1 MSRRENEASALR
13 TFYFVLSTLLLA
25 LGFLASI
32 WALVGMLA
40 WHMMVRYTFRCMV
53 VILFYAFGG
62 AALYACWGDCF
73 EQDSP
78 ERRRKRGFAFA
89 WLSLLPFAL
98 SVCLL
103 LLPDRFTSIQLD
115 EMIEIVALV
124 ILGCCFL
131 ATGLSM
137 IAKTK
142 RSSSR
147 GLSSEPACEG
157 ESEPSQGRVF
167 RVSKKIVLGIGI
179 AVIVANVLFYL
190 AVMADLIING
200 PPRG

>member
-1 MSRRENEASALR
+1 MNHRENEPSALR
-13 TFYFVLSTLLLA
+13 TFYFVLSILLLA

-32 WALVGMLA
+32 WALVGMFVR
-40 WHMMVRYTFRCMV
+40 HMMVWYSFRCMV
-53 VILFYAFGG
+53 AILLYSFGG
-62 AALYACWGDCF
+62 AALYACWDDCF
-73 EQDSP
+73 EGDSSK
-78 ERRRKRGFAFA
+78 RRRKRGFAFA

-98 SVCLL
+98 SACLL
-103 LLPDRFTSIQLD
+103 LLPDRFTDIRLD
-115 EMIEIVALV
+115 EMVEIVALV

-147 GLSSEPACEG
+147 GLFSEPACEG
-157 ESEPSQGRVF
+157 ESEPSRGRVF
-167 RVSKKIVLGIGI
+167 RVSKKIVLGIGV
-179 AVIVANVLFYL
+179 AVIVANVLLYM